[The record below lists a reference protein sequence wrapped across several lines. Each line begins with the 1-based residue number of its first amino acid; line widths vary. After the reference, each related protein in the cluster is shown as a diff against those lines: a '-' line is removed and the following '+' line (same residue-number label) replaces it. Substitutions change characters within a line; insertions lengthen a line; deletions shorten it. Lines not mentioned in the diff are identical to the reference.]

1 MKIFALDTSS
11 KVATIGILEDEKVL
25 LENTLNDKKTHSENL
40 MPMIEAAFQSVNLT
54 PKDIDVFGVTI
65 GPGAFTGI
73 RIGIST
79 IKGMA
84 EALGKPVVG
93 LSALEVLAAGI
104 PPTDRIVCPIL
115 DAQRNQVYAGLY
127 QYRSAEDSENPL
139 PTGREISEADEV
151 KDAKEGEDAK
161 NTKHG
166 KDTKDTKNA
175 KDTEN
180 DKDAIDAKNAA
191 TIAKIS
197 QTATLTVIRDTEVIK
212 IADLVAVAAKLDK
225 KILFVGDGL
234 KLHEGTLRE
243 GLVERFE
250 KPLFANQIPR
260 ASVVGELTRR
270 KHLEGK
276 SHGAEELKPVYLRK
290 SQAEVQF
297 DERQKVLG
305 KEGSAE

>member
-93 LSALEVLAAGI
+93 LSALEVFAAGI
-104 PPTDRIVCPIL
+104 PPTDRIICPIL

-139 PTGREISEADEV
+139 PTGREKSEADEV

-161 NTKHG
+161 DTKHSKG
-166 KDTKDTKNA
+166 I

-180 DKDAIDAKNAA
+180 AINVQNANDAKNAA

-234 KLHEGTLRE
+234 NLHGDTLAE
-243 GLVERFE
+243 GLGERFE

>member
-40 MPMIEAAFQSVNLT
+40 MPMIEAAFKSVDLA
-54 PKDIDVFGVTI
+54 PEDIDVFGVTL

-93 LSALEVLAAGI
+93 LSALEVLAGGI
-104 PPTDRIVCPIL
+104 PPTDRIICPIL
-115 DAQRNQVYAGLY
+115 DAQRNQVYAGLF
-127 QYRSAEDSENPL
+127 QYESVQEKDPFLSTGLSTGHDKSEANEFADRETIFANSETIFADSE
-139 PTGREISEADEV
+139 
-151 KDAKEGEDAK
+151 
-161 NTKHG
+161 
-166 KDTKDTKNA
+166 
-175 KDTEN
+175 
-180 DKDAIDAKNAA
+180 
-191 TIAKIS
+191 TIKKVSNVAGMSI
-197 QTATLTVIRDTEVIK
+197 LRDTEVIK
-212 IADLVAVAAKLDK
+212 IEDLVDVAAKLEK

-234 KLHEGTLRE
+234 SLHEETLAK
-243 GLVERFE
+243 GLGDCFE
-250 KPLFANQIPR
+250 KPFFANQIPR

-276 SHGAEELKPVYLRK
+276 SYGAEQLKPVYLRK

-297 DERQKVLG
+297 DERQKALG
-305 KEGSAE
+305 KEASQND